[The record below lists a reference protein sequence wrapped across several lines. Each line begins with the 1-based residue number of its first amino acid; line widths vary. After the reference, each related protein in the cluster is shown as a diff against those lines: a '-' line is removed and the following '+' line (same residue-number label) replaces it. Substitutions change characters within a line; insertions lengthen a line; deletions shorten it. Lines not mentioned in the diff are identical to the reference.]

1 MESGTSKSKV
11 KRHVGKYEL
20 GRTIG
25 EGTFAKVRF
34 AKNIETGEPVAINIL
49 DKEKVLNNDNTK
61 YKVIALSVF
70 SDCIITPLTNER
82 SVCLSCQNP
91 FRYEDTRHAFHVE
104 RMVSLFQE
112 MDVAIGSIIQHRPS
126 PKNVLIMQNSQLR
139 MKRLS
144 DKPQGV
150 HNVQDKSCH
159 SPLSKKVSLVGD
171 EPSEV
176 HNGQD
181 KPSHSCLSKK
191 VSLARD
197 ELAGVHNAQDKPS
210 HSLLS
215 KLAGD
220 KPSHSLLSETV
231 PGDKPSH
238 SCLTMQAHLHPF
250 ITCRLLYR
258 HPEHR
263 KSILPFASIC
273 SMSPRRQIT
282 PPPSPPLNANEQVL
296 AGLAHLLRQN
306 VSTSQVARTEMSYEK
321 FRKMGPSKFT
331 GSTDPFIADG

>member
-1 MESGTSKSKV
+1 MESETSKSKV
-11 KRHVGKYEL
+11 KCHVGKYEL
-20 GRTIG
+20 ERTIG

-34 AKNIETGEPVAINIL
+34 AKTIETGEPVAIKIL
-49 DKEKVLNNDNTK
+49 DKEKVLKHKILQHTLIN
-61 YKVIALSVF
+61 I
-70 SDCIITPLTNER
+70 
-82 SVCLSCQNP
+82 
-91 FRYEDTRHAFHVE
+91 
-104 RMVSLFQE
+104 SL
-112 MDVAIGSIIQHRPS
+112 AG
-126 PKNVLIMQNSQLR
+126 
-139 MKRLS
+139 

-191 VSLARD
+191 VSLAGD

-238 SCLTMQAHLHPF
+238 SRLTMQAHLRPF
-250 ITCRLLYR
+250 ITCRQKFLG
-258 HPEHR
+258 
-263 KSILPFASIC
+263 ID
-273 SMSPRRQIT
+273 IT
-282 PPPSPPLNANEQVL
+282 IRALFGMKIYTFCCL
-296 AGLAHLLRQN
+296 
-306 VSTSQVARTEMSYEK
+306 K
-321 FRKMGPSKFT
+321 
-331 GSTDPFIADG
+331 

>member
-34 AKNIETGEPVAINIL
+34 AKNIETGEPVAIKIL
-49 DKEKVLNNDNTK
+49 DKEKVLKHKLVEQFAGICVHLCVIPNLMIDNTK
-61 YKVIALSVF
+61 YKVIALSIF
-70 SDCIITPLTNER
+70 SDCIITPLTSER

-91 FRYEDTRHAFHVE
+91 FRYE
-104 RMVSLFQE
+104 
-112 MDVAIGSIIQHRPS
+112 G
-126 PKNVLIMQNSQLR
+126 
-139 MKRLS
+139 

-159 SPLSKKVSLVGD
+159 SPLSKKVPLVGD

-191 VSLARD
+191 VSLAGD

-215 KLAGD
+215 KLARD

-231 PGDKPSH
+231 PGMQNSQLRMKRPS
-238 SCLTMQAHLHPF
+238 L
-250 ITCRLLYR
+250 
-258 HPEHR
+258 
-263 KSILPFASIC
+263 
-273 SMSPRRQIT
+273 
-282 PPPSPPLNANEQVL
+282 
-296 AGLAHLLRQN
+296 
-306 VSTSQVARTEMSYEK
+306 
-321 FRKMGPSKFT
+321 
-331 GSTDPFIADG
+331 